1 MKMNNC
7 GMQFIPN
14 RIQLKKK
21 LKKKKVKKITN
32 KISKT
37 TFYPATLRKEKS
49 IFNFKSSK
57 KKMRDK
63 LAQFNRQPVNQGILK
78 NNKPPL

>member
-1 MKMNNC
+1 MLQMH
-7 GMQFIPN
+7 
-14 RIQLKKK
+14 RHLKKK

-37 TFYPATLRKEKS
+37 TFYPATFRKEKS

-57 KKMRDK
+57 KK
-63 LAQFNRQPVNQGILK
+63 
-78 NNKPPL
+78 

>member
-1 MKMNNC
+1 MLRHM
-7 GMQFIPN
+7 
-14 RIQLKKK
+14 KKK
-21 LKKKKVKKITN
+21 HKKKKVKKITN

-57 KKMRDK
+57 KKW
-63 LAQFNRQPVNQGILK
+63 GI
-78 NNKPPL
+78 N